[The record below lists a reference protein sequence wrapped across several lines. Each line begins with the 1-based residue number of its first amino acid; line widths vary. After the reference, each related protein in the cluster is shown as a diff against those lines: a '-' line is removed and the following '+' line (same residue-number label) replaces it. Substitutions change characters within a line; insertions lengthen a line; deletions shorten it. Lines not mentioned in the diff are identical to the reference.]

1 MSRSLSTVKSLPSAQ
16 SATAAADVGT
26 VELLLIV
33 LCFVLSGAAAL
44 VYQIAWTRQ
53 FALVFGTS
61 ELAVA
66 TVLAA
71 YMGGLALGAWLVE
84 RWLPRVQRPV
94 LTYAVLELGIAIAAV
109 VLVPMLLQASSA
121 ILLAFAGDQ
130 PSPPSS
136 EQVSTS
142 ALYLVTAF
150 VALAVPT
157 TLMGATLPLL
167 ARHAVHSPEQIGQR
181 IGMLYASN
189 TLGAVLGALLA
200 AFVLLPA
207 LGLQR
212 SVWTGAALNLLV
224 FLLAAWIAQ
233 RRPVDAAAVPA
244 PPTPAATDAAAD
256 HGRWALP
263 GKRWI
268 LPLMLFSGAVSF
280 TYEVLWTRML
290 SHIVGSSIY
299 AFGVMVSSFLAGIAA
314 GGAVGAWLAS
324 SRTRAIN
331 AWVVAQLVAAA
342 WGLIAFLLLDR
353 AIPQQTGLY
362 ANAALAFLLLLPLT
376 FAIGTTYPLA
386 VRILAETTADAA
398 PASARV
404 YAWNTIGAIAG
415 SLAAG
420 FYVIPALR
428 YEGTVQVAIVA
439 SAVLA
444 LLALL
449 LLERRPVWAVA
460 AVAVP
465 ALAALLLLRPAVPEK
480 LLLTSPLAIPN
491 TGEILHYDVGRSA
504 SVVVLRQDGGLA
516 LRTNGLPEALMDS
529 PGMTARFSGEFW
541 MSSLAVITRPEIS
554 DMLVVGYGGG
564 VVLEGVPP
572 SVRRVDV
579 IELEPKVI
587 AANAATRAQRKFDP
601 LSDPRVN
608 VITNDARG
616 ALTLTSKRYDA
627 IVSQPSHPWTAG
639 ASHLYTREFMQL
651 ARERLVDDGVFVQW
665 MNVAF
670 VDEPLLRSLTAT
682 LINVFG
688 AVRIYRPDPNTL
700 VFVASSGPLAPEP
713 RLLRTGAPLSLTP
726 LHYGR
731 FGINTTEDLIVALA
745 ADESGAAR
753 LAAGAPLITDDTNR
767 MATSSVYEL
776 GRGLSADAAGRA
788 LAAYDPLQRADSA
801 VFRDY
806 RGGLDYGYMARRL
819 LFFRAIDPSV
829 VDRVRRMTALIPF
842 ADQRGYAQVLL
853 TGSLGDAP
861 RADALARELAAT
873 SPGNSRLLFTALQGE
888 FNRAARGEQAS
899 SIDAERAAS
908 ALPVSAQATLRGVR
922 LLRAQDLGGLAQL
935 DAALA
940 EAVWTDPWFADA
952 VQLRAEWRARV
963 ANPEVAK
970 AYADEAIALL
980 DRLAVVQ
987 PSLALH
993 VLRSRAA
1000 LTGDRPDVL
1009 IESVAQI
1016 ASWTVATTGR
1026 AEPARARSRTTL
1038 NELLALLADRD
1049 ADKRV
1054 DVTRLEEVRARI
1066 RTALEELG
1074 T

>member
-1 MSRSLSTVKSLPSAQ
+1 MSRSTSTVKSPDSAPH
-16 SATAAADVGT
+16 ATDGDVGT

-84 RWLPRVQRPV
+84 RWLPRVNRPV
-94 LTYAVLELGIAIAAV
+94 FTYAVLELGIAIAAV
-109 VLVPMLLQASSA
+109 ALVPLLLQASSA
-121 ILLAFAGDQ
+121 VLLAVAGGQ

-136 EQVSTS
+136 EQVSTT
-142 ALYLVTAF
+142 ALYLISAF
-150 VALAVPT
+150 IALAIPT

-167 ARHAVHSPEQIGQR
+167 ARHAVHAPDQIGRR

-189 TLGAVLGALLA
+189 TLGAVFGALLA

-207 LGLQR
+207 LGLSR
-212 SVWTGAALNLLV
+212 SIWIGAALNLIV

-233 RRPVDAAAVPA
+233 RRPATETATTTPRTAAATTVSSEA
-244 PPTPAATDAAAD
+244 
-256 HGRWALP
+256 GRWVLP
-263 GKRWI
+263 GRAWI

-314 GGAVGAWLAS
+314 GGAFGAWLAS
-324 SRTRAIN
+324 SRTRAVN
-331 AWVVAQLVAAA
+331 AWVVAQLVATA

-386 VRILAETTADAA
+386 VRILAERTEDAA

-404 YAWNTIGAIAG
+404 YAWNTVGAIGGA
-415 SLAAG
+415 LAAG
-420 FYVIPALR
+420 FYLIPALR

-449 LLERRPVWAVA
+449 LLARRPLWAIGAVA
-460 AVAVP
+460 AP
-465 ALAALLLLRPAVPEK
+465 ALAVLLLFRPAVPEK

-491 TGEILHYDVGRSA
+491 SGEILHYDVGRSA

-529 PGMTARFSGEFW
+529 SGMTARFSGEFW

-587 AANAATRAQRKFDP
+587 AANAATRGQRKFDP

-616 ALTLTSKRYDA
+616 SLTLTDKRYDA

-651 ARERLVDDGVFVQW
+651 ARARLEDGGVFVQW

-682 LINVFG
+682 LIDVFG
-688 AVRIYRPDPNTL
+688 AVRIYRPDPATL
-700 VFVASSGPLAPEP
+700 VFVASTGSLAPEP

-726 LHYGR
+726 THYGR
-731 FGINTTEDLIVALA
+731 LGINTAEDIVVALA
-745 ADESGAAR
+745 VDEVGAAR

-776 GRGLSADAAGRA
+776 GRGLNADSAGRV

-806 RGGLDYGYMARRL
+806 RDTLDYGYMVRRL
-819 LFFRAIDPSV
+819 LFFRALDPSV
-829 VDRVRRMTALIPF
+829 IDRVRRMTALIPL

-853 TGSLGDAP
+853 TGALGDAP
-861 RADALARELAAT
+861 RADALARELAT
-873 SPGNSRLLFTALQGE
+873 TYPGNSRLLFTALQGE
-888 FNRAARGEQAS
+888 FSRAARGEPPS
-899 SIDAERAAS
+899 SVDAERAVA
-908 ALPVSAQATLRGVR
+908 ALPISAQATLRAVQ
-922 LLRAQDLGGLAQL
+922 LLRAKDLGGLAQL

-940 EAVWTDPWFADA
+940 QAEWTDPWHGDA

-963 ANPEVAK
+963 ANPELAK

-987 PSLALH
+987 PSLSLH
-993 VLRSRAA
+993 ILRSRAA

-1016 ASWTVATTGR
+1016 TSWTIASTGQT
-1026 AEPARARSRTTL
+1026 ESARARTRTTL
-1038 NELLALLADRD
+1038 GELLALLADRD
-1049 ADKRV
+1049 TDKRV
-1054 DVTRLEEVRARI
+1054 DATRLKEVRARI
-1066 RTALEELG
+1066 RSALEELA

>member
-1 MSRSLSTVKSLPSAQ
+1 MSRSPSTVKSPLAPQ
-16 SATAAADVGT
+16 LTTGADVGT
-26 VELLLIV
+26 AELLLIV

-44 VYQIAWTRQ
+44 IYQIAWTRQ

-94 LTYAVLELGIAIAAV
+94 FTYAVLELGIAVAAV
-109 VLVPMLLQASSA
+109 ALVPLLLQASSLVLQA
-121 ILLAFAGDQ
+121 VAGGQ
-130 PSPPSS
+130 PAPPSS

-150 VALAVPT
+150 VALVIPT

-167 ARHAVHSPEQIGQR
+167 ARHAVHSPDQIGKR

-207 LGLQR
+207 LGLSR
-212 SVWTGAALNLLV
+212 SVWTGAALNLIV
-224 FLLAAWIAQ
+224 FLFAAWIAQ
-233 RRPVDAAAVPA
+233 RRP
-244 PPTPAATDAAAD
+244 ATDAAASTVRPAAAAPAAGRD
-256 HGRWALP
+256 PRRWALP
-263 GKRWI
+263 GTAWI
-268 LPLMLFSGAVSF
+268 LPLMLLSGAVSF

-314 GGAVGAWLAS
+314 GGAFGAWLAIN
-324 SRTRAIN
+324 RTRAVN
-331 AWVVAQLVAAA
+331 AWVVAQLVSAA

-353 AIPQQTGLY
+353 AIPEQTGLY

-386 VRILAETTADAA
+386 VRILAEDTADAA

-404 YAWNTIGAIAG
+404 YAWNTVGAIAG

-420 FYVIPALR
+420 FYLVPALR

-439 SAVLA
+439 STVLA

-449 LLERRPVWAVA
+449 LLERPRLWVLG

-465 ALAALLLLRPAVPEK
+465 ALAVLLLVRPSVPEK

-541 MSSLAVITRPEIS
+541 MSSLAVITRPEIA

-616 ALTLTSKRYDA
+616 ALTLTDKRYDA

-651 ARERLVDDGVFVQW
+651 ARARLVDGGVFVQW

-682 LINVFG
+682 LIDVFG

-700 VFVASSGPLAPEP
+700 VFVASSGPLDPEP

-731 FGINTTEDLIVALA
+731 FGINTAEDLIVALA
-745 ADESGAAR
+745 ADEAGAER
-753 LAAGAPLITDDTNR
+753 LAAGKPLITDDTNR

-776 GRGLSADAAGRA
+776 GRGLNADAAGRA
-788 LAAYDPLQRADSA
+788 LAAYDPLQRADSP
-801 VFRDY
+801 VFTDY
-806 RGGLDYGYMARRL
+806 RNALDYGYMVRRL

-853 TGSLGDAP
+853 TGALGDAP

-888 FNRAARGEQAS
+888 FNRAARGEPPS
-899 SIDAERAAS
+899 SIDAERATT
-908 ALPVSAQATLRGVR
+908 ALPVSAQATLRAVR
-922 LLRAQDLGGLAQL
+922 LLRAQDMGGLAQL
-935 DAALA
+935 DPALA
-940 EAVWTDPWFADA
+940 EAGWTDPWFADA

-963 ANPEVAK
+963 ANPEVAR

-987 PSLALH
+987 PSLGLH

-1016 ASWTVATTGR
+1016 TSWTIATTGGT
-1026 AEPARARSRTTL
+1026 ESARARTRTTL

-1049 ADKRV
+1049 ADPRV
-1054 DVTRLEEVRARI
+1054 DVTRLKEVRERI
-1066 RTALEELG
+1066 RTALEELSP
-1074 T
+1074 

>member
-1 MSRSLSTVKSLPSAQ
+1 MSRSRPPVN
-16 SATAAADVGT
+16 SATPAPAPAERDVSAT
-26 VELLLIV
+26 ELLLLV

-44 VYQIAWTRQ
+44 VYQTAWTRQ

-94 LTYAVLELGIAIAAV
+94 LTYAVLELGIAVAAV
-109 VLVPMLLQASSA
+109 VLVPLL
-121 ILLAFAGDQ
+121 LLASNSVLLAVAGGQ
-130 PSPPSS
+130 PAPPSS
-136 EQVSTS
+136 EQVATT
-142 ALYLVTAF
+142 AIYLVSAF

-167 ARHAVHSPEQIGQR
+167 ARHAVHAPEQIGRR
-181 IGMLYASN
+181 IGLLYASN

-207 LGLQR
+207 LGLSR
-212 SVWTGAALNLLV
+212 SIWTGAALNGIV

-233 RRPVDAAAVPA
+233 RRPAHAAAPQSQ
-244 PPTPAATDAAAD
+244 PTRAAATRSFGDW
-256 HGRWALP
+256 RLP
-263 GKRWI
+263 GRSWV
-268 LPLMLFSGAVSF
+268 LPLMLLSGAVSF
-280 TYEVLWTRML
+280 TWEVLWTRML

-299 AFGVMVSSFLAGIAA
+299 AFGVMVGSFLAGIAL
-314 GGAVGAWLAS
+314 GGAFGAWLAT
-324 SRTRAIN
+324 TRARAVN

-342 WGLIAFLLLDR
+342 WGLAAFLLLER
-353 AIPQQTGLY
+353 IIPDQTGLY

-386 VRILAETTADAA
+386 VRILAERTEEAA

-404 YAWNTIGAIAG
+404 YAWNTVGAITGA
-415 SLAAG
+415 LAAG
-420 FYVIPALR
+420 FTLIPSLR

-439 SAVLA
+439 SATLA

-449 LLERRPVWAVA
+449 LLERRPLWIAAAVA
-460 AVAVP
+460 APTV
-465 ALAALLLLRPAVPEK
+465 AALLLFRPAVPEK
-480 LLLTSPLAIPN
+480 LLLTSPLAIPR
-491 TGEILHYDVGRSA
+491 TGDVLYYDVGRSA

-541 MSSLAVITRPEIS
+541 MSSLAVITRPEIE

-579 IELEPKVI
+579 IELEPKVVE
-587 AANAATRAQRKFDP
+587 ANAATRRQRKFDP
-601 LSDPRVN
+601 LADPRVN

-616 ALTLTSKRYDA
+616 ALVLTDKRYDA

-651 ARERLVDDGVFVQW
+651 ARARLADGGIFVQW

-682 LINVFG
+682 LIDVFG
-688 AVRIYRPDPNTL
+688 AARIYRPDPSTL
-700 VFVASSGPLAPEP
+700 VFVASSGSLAPEE
-713 RLLRTGAPLSLTP
+713 RLLRTGVPLSLTP

-731 FGINTTEDLIVALA
+731 LGINAAEDVVVALA

-776 GRGLSADAAGRA
+776 GRGLTPDSAGRA
-788 LAAYDPLQRADSA
+788 LAAYDPLQRADSP
-801 VFRDY
+801 VFGAY
-806 RGGLDYGYMARRL
+806 RGALDYGYMARRQ
-819 LFFRAIDPSV
+819 LFFRALDPSV
-829 VDRVRRMTALIPF
+829 MDRVRRMAALIPYP
-842 ADQRGYAQVLL
+842 DQRGYAQALL
-853 TGSLGDAP
+853 TGANGDAT
-861 RADALARELAAT
+861 RADAMIRELAMTA
-873 SPGNSRLLFTALQGE
+873 PGNSRLLYTAVQAQLEQ
-888 FNRAARGEQAS
+888 AARAS
-899 SIDAERAAS
+899 RAVPADLERAIA

-940 EAVWTDPWFADA
+940 EAEWTDPWFADA

-970 AYADEAIALL
+970 AYADEGIALL

-987 PSLALH
+987 PSLGLH

-1000 LTGDRPDVL
+1000 LTADRPDVL

-1016 ASWTVATTGR
+1016 TSWTVALAGR
-1026 AEPARARSRTTL
+1026 TQSAQARTRTTL
-1038 NELLALLADRD
+1038 NELLSLLKDRERD
-1049 ADKRV
+1049 TRV
-1054 DVTRLEEVRARI
+1054 DKVRLEEVRAKI
-1066 RTALEELG
+1066 RSALEEAG
-1074 T
+1074 A